1 MPTDTAVLERTLIV
15 MAVCMAIQ
23 TAMCVAAAIGGF
35 IAWRRTSIAV
45 AAAKATAEVQIAGIK
60 ETLDRVSIKVDE
72 AASAVIRGASAVDGA
87 VTDARESFGN
97 VRSSVSGVARAVA
110 APEAAIAMSL
120 WRGFQFLRK
129 RKGPQQPEQRR
140 LAPTASEM

>member
-15 MAVCMAIQ
+15 MAICMAIQ
-23 TAMCVAAAIGGF
+23 TAVCLAAGIGAF
-35 IAWRRTSIAV
+35 VAWRRTAV
-45 AAAKATAEVQIAGIK
+45 AVTTAKAAAEAEIAELK
-60 ETLDRVSIKVDE
+60 EMLERVSRRVDE
-72 AASAVIRGASAVDGA
+72 AASALIRGASAVDGA

-97 VRSSVSGVARAVA
+97 VKSSVSGVARAVA

-129 RKGPQQPEQRR
+129 RKGPQR
-140 LAPTASEM
+140 LAPAATSEM

>member
-23 TAMCVAAAIGGF
+23 TLMCLAAAIGGV
-35 IAWRRTSIAV
+35 IAWRRTTEAV
-45 AAAKATAEVQIAGIK
+45 TSARHAAEVQIAELQAK
-60 ETLDRVSIKVDE
+60 LERMTATVDE
-72 AASAVIRGASAVDGA
+72 AASAIIRGASAVDGA
-87 VTDARESFGN
+87 VSDARESFGN
-97 VRSSVSGVARAVA
+97 VKSSVSGVARAVA

-129 RKGPQQPEQRR
+129 RRATQR
-140 LAPTASEM
+140 LEPAATSEL

>member
-23 TAMCVAAAIGGF
+23 TALCVAAAIGAF
-35 IAWRRTSIAV
+35 IAWQRTTAAVSAAKV
-45 AAAKATAEVQIAGIK
+45 AAEAQIADLK
-60 ETLDRVSIKVDE
+60 ERLEHVSLKVDE
-72 AASAVIRGASAVDGA
+72 AASALIRGASAVDGA
-87 VTDARESFGN
+87 VSDARESFGN
-97 VRSSVSGVARAVA
+97 VKSSVSGVARAVA

-129 RKGPQQPEQRR
+129 RKGPQR
-140 LAPTASEM
+140 LAPAATSEM